1 LRKQKFAET
10 ELREELDSMIRG
22 VANVWMPVQDIE
34 RAVDFYQNILG
45 FRLVNRDGPWAEVDA
60 NGVRVGLNGREP
72 NGAGTVGGPVLTFQL
87 EAISLEE
94 GAQDLKSN
102 GVEFPA
108 GISEHD
114 WGRVAT
120 FKDPDGNDLQL
131 YEPPKS

>member
-1 LRKQKFAET
+1 
-10 ELREELDSMIRG
+10 MIRG

-34 RAVDFYQNILG
+34 RAEDLYQNILG
-45 FRLVNRDGPWAEVDA
+45 LRLVNRDGPWAEVDA

>member
-60 NGVRVGLNGREP
+60 NGVRVGLNG
-72 NGAGTVGGPVLTFQL
+72 
-87 EAISLEE
+87 S
-94 GAQDLKSN
+94 
-102 GVEFPA
+102 
-108 GISEHD
+108 
-114 WGRVAT
+114 
-120 FKDPDGNDLQL
+120 
-131 YEPPKS
+131 